1 MNTRTVIVTGA
12 SRGIGRAIC
21 LELANEYTNII
32 INYSKDKAGAEE
44 TLELCRSKGAKCE
57 IFAADVSK
65 YDEAGKLFTYCNEVF
80 GPLDILINNA
90 GIARDNL
97 LMRMN
102 EDDFDQVIA
111 VNLKSAFNCTKL
123 AVNAMSRKRH
133 GRIISISSVVGL
145 CGNIGQANYA
155 ASKAG
160 IIGFT
165 KSVAK
170 EYAKRGITVNAIAPG
185 FIETAMTDILSEDIK
200 TAMLS
205 QIPAAKLGTPEDV
218 AKTVTFL
225 AGDNASYITGQVISV
240 DGGMHM

>member
-1 MNTRTVIVTGA
+1 MDKKTAIVTGA

-21 LELANEYTNII
+21 LELANEYTNIV
-32 INYSKDKAGAEE
+32 INYSKDSEGAEE
-44 TLELCRSKGAKCE
+44 TLELCQNLGASCT

-65 YDEAGKLFTYCNEVF
+65 YDEAQKLFLHAQENF
-80 GPLDILINNA
+80 GSVDILINNA

-97 LMRMN
+97 LLRMS

-123 AVNAMSRKRH
+123 AITAMSRKRY
-133 GRIISISSVVGL
+133 GRIISISSIVGL
-145 CGNIGQANYA
+145 SGNIGQANYA

-160 IIGFT
+160 IIGLT

-185 FIETAMTDILSEDIK
+185 FIETAMTDKLTEDIK
-200 TAMLS
+200 ATMLS
-205 QIPAAKLGTPEDV
+205 QIPTARLGSPTDV
-218 AKTVTFL
+218 AKAAAFL
-225 AGDNASYITGQVISV
+225 ASDNANYITGQVISV